1 MFIVVSVCWTTWKT
15 PSLSPP
21 LRRGIGRGR
30 GTPVFCHASQEP
42 RNEWNYSW
50 LFSMLTRAQQRGSTK
65 SSSTWRGWLPPG
77 QSWPARRPVTWTRA
91 STRPTIRR
99 HLAAGDAWRS
109 TMIPMR
115 CRVKGDCLHPVA
127 ARVWRRC
134 DALYC
139 PWCTEVVLSASGC
152 SEAEV
157 EVKAKRRGR
166 Q

>member
-77 QSWPARRPVTWTRA
+77 QSWPARRPVTWTRIY
-91 STRPTIRR
+91 SPYDTPP
-99 HLAAGDAWRS
+99 LSG
-109 TMIPMR
+109 
-115 CRVKGDCLHPVA
+115 
-127 ARVWRRC
+127 RRC
-134 DALYC
+134 MAEHNDPDEMSCKRGLFTPRGC
-139 PWCTEVVLSASGC
+139 PCVTTLRRLVLSLMH
-152 SEAEV
+152 
-157 EVKAKRRGR
+157 RGSAVCKWL
-166 Q
+166 